1 MSALIQMENM
11 YKFYKLGGETI
22 TALKDVSLTVEEG
35 DFVSII
41 GPSGSG
47 KSTFMNIIGC
57 LDKGDRGTYYL
68 GGKEVNS
75 LNDRELAVIRNK
87 KIGFIFQNFNLLSKL
102 TALENVELPLLYRG
116 LDANLR
122 KKMALESLEKV
133 GLKDRASHYPNQLS
147 GGQQQR
153 VAIARA
159 LAGNPPLLLADEPTG
174 ALDSKTSSEILGILT
189 DLNRRGHTI
198 LVITH
203 DHNVARQ
210 GKRIVH
216 IKDGE
221 LTSDERLFEGLETE
235 TVMGGGESHEA
246 IATFQNF
253 TPEHTR

>member
-87 KIGFIFQNFNLLSKL
+87 KIGFIFQNFHLLAKL

-116 LDANLR
+116 VDAKLR